1 MPALQEGDGDMRLS
15 VFGPQIGFAILLSC
29 VSHPAQG
36 QTGAPGG
43 EWRTYGGD
51 LASTR
56 YAPLDEITADNFS
69 SLELGWRFNQD
80 ELGPRRATPLMVGG
94 VLYFTGAAGR
104 PAVAVDAATGRLL
117 WSHRVDEGER
127 ARAAPIPASRGL
139 AYWSDGNEARI
150 LYVTLGYQLVALDAA
165 RGEPILSFGR
175 DGIVDLKRGMDQ
187 EIDLLT
193 GDVGLT
199 AAPIVVGDVIV
210 IGAMHAPGAA
220 PRSRT
225 NVKGHVRGYDV
236 RTGERLWIFHTIPL
250 AGEFGNETWLDDSW
264 SYTGHTGVWA
274 QMSADAELGLV
285 YLPVE
290 LPTGDYYGGHRPG
303 DNLFSESIV
312 AVDARSGERRWHYQ
326 LVHHGLWD
334 FDIPCAPI
342 LADITVAGRPVKA
355 LAQPTKQGW
364 LYVLDRVTGE
374 PVWPIEERPVPAGE
388 VPGERYSPTQP
399 FVTRPPA
406 FERQGVTPADLIDF
420 TPEIEAAAAKL
431 ASRYAFGPLFSPPIL
446 SRAEGPLAVL
456 MLPYEQGGANWPGGS
471 YDPETH
477 VLYVFSSTNIGS
489 RGLLP
494 ADPDL
499 TDVAYVSGNVESG
512 PAPIGAGGGGA
523 LTVDGLP
530 LVKPPWGRITAFDLD
545 EGAMVWQVAH
555 GETPDEVRNHPLL
568 EGVAITRT
576 GRPGRVATLVT
587 PTLLIAAEAGVFT
600 APSGE
605 RGALLRAY
613 DKATGEDVGSV
624 LVPGPVTGS
633 PMTYVADGRQ
643 YIALASRGELLAYR
657 LPAVGQ
663 Q

>member
-1 MPALQEGDGDMRLS
+1 MRQSVLPPLVWLAL
-15 VFGPQIGFAILLSC
+15 LLSC
-29 VSHPAQG
+29 TARPAQG
-36 QTGAPGG
+36 QTGAPAG

-56 YAPLDEITADNFS
+56 YAPLDEITADNFAA
-69 SLELGWRFNQD
+69 LELAWRFNQD

-104 PAVAVDAATGRLL
+104 PAVAVDAATGELL
-117 WSHRVDEGER
+117 WSRHVDEGER
-127 ARAAPIPASRGL
+127 ARAAPIGASRGL

-165 RGEPILSFGR
+165 TGLPVSAFGA
-175 DGIVDLKRGMDQ
+175 DGIVDLKRDMDQ
-187 EIDLLT
+187 PIDPVT
-193 GDVGLT
+193 GEVGLT

-225 NVKGHVRGYDV
+225 NVKGYVRGYDV

-250 AGEFGNETWLDDSW
+250 PGEFGNETWLDDSW
-264 SYTGHTGVWA
+264 SYTGNTGVWA
-274 QMSADAELGLV
+274 QMSADEELGLV

-303 DNLFSESIV
+303 ANLFSESIV
-312 AVDARSGERRWHYQ
+312 AVDVRTGERRWHYQ

-342 LADITVAGRPVKA
+342 LADITVGGRPVKA
-355 LAQPTKQGW
+355 LAQPSKQGW

-374 PVWPIEERPVPAGE
+374 PVWPFEERPVPRGD
-388 VPGERYSPTQP
+388 VPAEWYSPRQP

-420 TPEIEAAAAKL
+420 TPEIAAAAREL

-446 SRAEGPLAVL
+446 SRPEGPLAML

-471 YDPETH
+471 FDPESH
-477 VLYVFSSTNIGS
+477 MLYVFSVTNVGS
-489 RGLLP
+489 RGLVP
-494 ADPDL
+494 ADPDE
-499 TDVAYVSGNVESG
+499 TDMVYVSGNIESG

-523 LTVDGLP
+523 LTVEGLP

-545 EGAMVWQVAH
+545 EGTIAWQVAH

-568 EGVAITRT
+568 AGVPLPRT

-587 PTLLIAAEAGVFT
+587 PTLLIAAEGGVFT

-605 RGALLRAY
+605 RGAMLRAY
-613 DKATGEDVGSV
+613 DKATGAEVGAV

-633 PMTYVADGRQ
+633 PMTYALHGRQ

-657 LPAVGQ
+657 LPVVEQ